1 MKVAIGKKNIERD
14 LSIFNDFF
22 HWFGRGMIYMFFSQ
36 IETFLIHLS
45 HFFDNLANNF
55 IINDDFEM

>member
-1 MKVAIGKKNIERD
+1 MIFFIGLGEE
-14 LSIFNDFF
+14 
-22 HWFGRGMIYMFFSQ
+22 WFTCFFSQ